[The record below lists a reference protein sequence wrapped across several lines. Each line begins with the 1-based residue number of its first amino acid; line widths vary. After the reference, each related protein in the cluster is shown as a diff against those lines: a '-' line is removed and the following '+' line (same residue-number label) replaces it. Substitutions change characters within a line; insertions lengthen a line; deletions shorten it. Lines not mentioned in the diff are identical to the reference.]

1 MTSRFDELDL
11 LRTDELVPT
20 EREVAAGAS
29 LAPSEAVV
37 SAPRWRRALALG
49 TDLSLFAAL
58 ALALSPLLPGRGDL
72 MTVIERDLLPLSALT
87 GFLLLVSFYYF
98 VCSWLIWG
106 RTIGGAIFD
115 VRVSDERGQPIEFRK
130 AAVRWVVTLAS
141 LLTGGLGFLPALAR
155 SGRTAADRISA
166 SRSVRD

>member
-1 MTSRFDELDL
+1 MTSRFDELEL
-11 LRTDELVPT
+11 LRTEEILT
-20 EREVAAGAS
+20 REAAGSAGAS
-29 LAPSEAVV
+29 LASTEAAVP
-37 SAPRWRRALALG
+37 APRWRRALALG

-72 MTVIERDLLPLSALT
+72 MTVIERDLLALTALT

-98 VCSWLIWG
+98 VFSWLIWG

-115 VRVSDERGQPIEFRK
+115 VRVSDERGLPIEFRK
-130 AAVRWVVTLAS
+130 AVIRWVVTLAS
-141 LLTGGLGFLPALAR
+141 LLTAGLGFLPGLLG

-166 SRSVRD
+166 TRSVRD